1 MAGMPPVQLA
11 SLDYVPHPQLMCSNG
26 SGITANREDGLAAY
40 VHALLWFIEQD
51 PRHAE
56 KAIEILDS
64 WTKIQQPPFDLANG
78 LQVAWSASEWPRA
91 AEIIRYTYPKTWSG
105 AEAFGAWMQSVFT
118 PFVDQGASTNG
129 NIGLVMTE
137 AAVAIAVYN
146 DNVTLFNT
154 SIDRWRAQAP
164 AYLYLR
170 SDGPTPKRPPQMR
183 YLAHTWPTCTPEC
196 NDKQIEEYWH
206 YQSEFVQDGICQ
218 ETCRDLGHAQLGMAT
233 LINTAETAFHQ
244 VGQI

>member
-64 WTKIQQPPFDLANG
+64 WTKIQQPPFDLANS

-91 AEIIRYTYPKTWSG
+91 AMGRQIVNTPGQLSCWVSAKKIIPAATPNILWGLSYTRGPFGSQAEFDKHAALSG
-105 AEAFGAWMQSVFT
+105 VKQNWKSRRVGGQS
-118 PFVDQGASTNG
+118 
-129 NIGLVMTE
+129 
-137 AAVAIAVYN
+137 
-146 DNVTLFNT
+146 
-154 SIDRWRAQAP
+154 
-164 AYLYLR
+164 
-170 SDGPTPKRPPQMR
+170 
-183 YLAHTWPTCTPEC
+183 
-196 NDKQIEEYWH
+196 WH
-206 YQSEFVQDGICQ
+206 P
-218 ETCRDLGHAQLGMAT
+218 
-233 LINTAETAFHQ
+233 
-244 VGQI
+244 